1 MRKLFYPVAVGLLFV
16 LSNCQAGNP
25 AKPSGNPSS
34 GEKVIVMTND
44 LFKQQVF
51 NYDVNKSWKFEG
63 KLPVIIDFYA
73 NWCGPCRQLSPRVEA
88 IAKKYDGKIIV
99 YKVDT
104 DKEQALAQS
113 MGVSSLP
120 TLLFIPVKGQPR
132 STVGAIPD
140 EMLEKAIKEVLL
152 VN

>member
-1 MRKLFYPVAVGLLFV
+1 MRKLFYPVALGLIFV

-25 AKPSGNPSS
+25 AKPSGNSS
-34 GEKVIVMTND
+34 TGEKVISMTSD

-51 NYDVNKSWKFEG
+51 NFDVNKDWKFEG

-104 DKEQALAQS
+104 DKERALAQS
-113 MGVSSLP
+113 MGISSLP

-140 EMLEKAIKEVLL
+140 EMLEKAIREVLL